1 MQEMIEPDRTILIVS
16 VIGLLVIWGSVA
28 YHKFVQDSAPAFVDD
43 EQNPTLSE
51 DAQEADVVPA
61 SPAPAP
67 KPAAGQSASS
77 TSTSSTS
84 TSSKKRKK
92 GGKGR

>member
-16 VIGLLVIWGSVA
+16 VIGLIVIWGSVA

-43 EQNPTLSE
+43 EQVQMLSD
-51 DAQEADVVPA
+51 DAQTADAAPTNP
-61 SPAPAP
+61 SPAP
-67 KPAAGQSASS
+67 KPAAGQSAGSKS
-77 TSTSSTS
+77 TSG
-84 TSSKKRKK
+84 KKRKK

>member
-16 VIGLLVIWGSVA
+16 VIGLIVIWGSVA

-51 DAQEADVVPA
+51 DAQEADAVLA
-61 SPAPAP
+61 SPSAP

-77 TSTSSTS
+77 KS

-92 GGKGR
+92 GGKG